1 MALGWAW
8 TGCCSAPRSSREW
21 LGSVDIPTH
30 FRTIVGDRWIL
41 GENPHVLGQPFS
53 VPRKAWR
60 SFWQQHLS
68 AWPTGPFEQPNFDTK
83 IEPQEIKH
91 HGGGQ
96 EPNKLWNITKKNGMP
111 PCSKKA
117 PNFLLS
123 TDLIRS
129 PFLRHDSSPA
139 QWVIP
144 EQAME
149 AIVVTSGKSQSATMS
164 NKGWTKD
171 STCSCSFDNNRA
183 SLQWFFY

>member
-1 MALGWAW
+1 MARVCRYPNPFRDDCWRSVNFGWK
-8 TGCCSAPRSSREW
+8 
-21 LGSVDIPTH
+21 
-30 FRTIVGDRWIL
+30 
-41 GENPHVLGQPFS
+41 PHVLGQPFS
-53 VPRKAWR
+53 VPRNAWR

-68 AWPTGPFEQPNFDTK
+68 GWPTGPFEQPNFDTK

-91 HGGGQ
+91 HGGEQ
-96 EPNKLWNITKKNGMP
+96 EPNKLWNITKKNGIP

-117 PNFLLS
+117 PFFSFN
-123 TDLIRS
+123 RS
-129 PFLRHDSSPA
+129 DQVAFFTSWFFASS
-139 QWVIP
+139 VIP